1 MKFKEVKRLKM
12 NLLLYTSG
20 IDEASKRLLKMATN
34 FPNKGIAEIFHSLEN
49 LTGRLNQPK
58 NNHTVVVLHVATEKE
73 LSHVLSIYDFLQDI
87 KLILI
92 LPDREEP
99 TVAKGHKLHPRF
111 LSYADSDFSD
121 IGAVLN
127 KMFENAVSEY
137 NLE

>member
-1 MKFKEVKRLKM
+1 M

-20 IDEASKRLLKMATN
+20 TDDASRRLMEMATTFAVN
-34 FPNKGIAEIFHSLEN
+34 GNAEYFDSLEN
-49 LTGRLNQPK
+49 LTGRLNRPK
-58 NNHTVVVLHVATEKE
+58 NNQTVVVLHAATEKE
-73 LSHVLSIYDFLQDI
+73 LARVLSIYDYLQDI

-127 KMFENAVSEY
+127 KMFENALSE
-137 NLE
+137 NRWNN